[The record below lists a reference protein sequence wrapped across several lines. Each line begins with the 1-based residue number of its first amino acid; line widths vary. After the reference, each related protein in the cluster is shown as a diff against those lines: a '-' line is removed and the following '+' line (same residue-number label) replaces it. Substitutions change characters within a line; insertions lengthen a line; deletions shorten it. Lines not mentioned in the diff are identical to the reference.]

1 MHKKK
6 LVNKY
11 LFSLVLVGV
20 MSIFLQAADF
30 DVFAKIT
37 GKINLIN
44 FGNGI
49 HQLKDDPGYSDP
61 LSFYHRDNNNNN
73 NNKDFYY
80 LDIDQNSITFNS
92 SMAGIKLAAGAEIVY
107 ASLHWG
113 GRYDENNGAYDP
125 DDFTPIGMS
134 NGPMPVKDY
143 NIEEALISDDGGVN
157 YTTIHAQ
164 SYHASPNNGIS
175 EGGFYS
181 CASDITEYVNS
192 HIQNNEINLT
202 VANLKVKGPTVS
214 DGRSAEGG
222 WSVQLVYALPTLD
235 IGTATIYS
243 GSTHP
248 AGGTGRYEMT
258 LSGFETPPNAS
269 NGPVITI
276 MAGDGDK
283 GRGDTFEFGNAGSL
297 VKIKDDLHSEDDVL
311 NSRNTISYVDAQG
324 NIAVKYVTDETRLPR
339 NPIRDRDVQDLMRIE
354 YATPILIPGSTEVT
368 LGFTRAGNEGIGY
381 YSIGLLFSAI
391 AKDFGDAPDS
401 YGTDSNTSNNN
412 GLAPV
417 VHIIDNSSV
426 HLGDKI
432 PDADDVTDI
441 NDSASLDDKDL
452 NSVIYDDEDGVS
464 MDLIFPQAAGIYQV
478 PVKVVGIG
486 VLNAWFDANQNGIFD
501 NDENLTTANKSVS
514 DETINLSLE
523 IPQNVQIGSTYL
535 RIRVCSDG
543 LPNGCA
549 TPNGEAEDGEVEDY
563 KVTIENSAP
572 TATDNNNTTPEDTPV
587 SGNLL
592 TDNDGNGIDSDPE
605 NDILTVTKFT
615 VNGTEYTA
623 GQTANL
629 TEGTLQVNADGSY
642 TFTPAANFNGDM
654 PQATYEISDG
664 NGGTDTA
671 HLDIKVTPTNDAPT
685 ATDNNNTT
693 PEDTPVSGNL
703 LTDNDGNGIDSD
715 PENDTLTVT
724 KFTVNGTEYT
734 AGQTAN
740 LTEGTLQVNADGSY
754 TFTPAVNFNGDMP
767 QATYEIS
774 DGNGGTDTAHLDI
787 EVTPVNDAPTA
798 TDNNNTTPEDTP
810 VSGNLLTDNDGNG
823 IDSDPENDTLT
834 VTKFTVNGTEY
845 TAGQTANLTEG
856 TLQVNADGSY
866 TFTPAVNFNGDMP
879 QATYEISD
887 GNGGTDTAHLD
898 IKVTP
903 SNDADKSFILGN
915 VSKKDKNGKLKPI
928 ANVTLVLF
936 DKYGNEVD
944 RTTTNIHGNY
954 KFEVS
959 PGNYYIQEAQPN
971 GYYDVSENDGGSDN
985 DAPNSLLNTISVVV
999 SIGETDVHNDF
1010 VESSTSEGCGCAPTP
1025 VIPCAICTQGFYTAH
1040 THNVKDNSA
1049 EVHWVDSY
1057 YEIVYDLYLNGK
1069 FIATVS
1075 EDTTR
1080 YTFKNLQTGTEY
1092 TAVIIANNGY
1102 GGKTRQTVKFR
1113 TTDSLGWLPVVY
1125 HILFN

>member
-49 HQLKDDPGYSDP
+49 HQLKNDPGYSDP

-605 NDILTVTKFT
+605 ND
-615 VNGTEYTA
+615 
-623 GQTANL
+623 
-629 TEGTLQVNADGSY
+629 
-642 TFTPAANFNGDM
+642 
-654 PQATYEISDG
+654 
-664 NGGTDTA
+664 
-671 HLDIKVTPTNDAPT
+671 
-685 ATDNNNTT
+685 
-693 PEDTPVSGNL
+693 
-703 LTDNDGNGIDSD
+703 
-715 PENDTLTVT
+715 
-724 KFTVNGTEYT
+724 
-734 AGQTAN
+734 
-740 LTEGTLQVNADGSY
+740 
-754 TFTPAVNFNGDMP
+754 
-767 QATYEIS
+767 
-774 DGNGGTDTAHLDI
+774 
-787 EVTPVNDAPTA
+787 
-798 TDNNNTTPEDTP
+798 
-810 VSGNLLTDNDGNG
+810 
-823 IDSDPENDTLT
+823 TLT